1 MTSEGIPPFP
11 THFGWVGLG
20 AMGFPMAEQ
29 LRRKLPQTCTL
40 WVYDINLV
48 ASETFVRQETQYD
61 AGRDCQGAQ
70 VNIATSSRDVAEKS
84 VRMSKYLK
92 SLLTLIPGIHHYYC
106 S

>member
-1 MTSEGIPPFP
+1 MTSEGFPSFP

-29 LRRKLPQTCTL
+29 LRRKLPHTCIL
-40 WVYDINLV
+40 WVYDIDL
-48 ASETFVRQETQYD
+48 AATEKFVKQEIQYD
-61 AGRDCQGAQ
+61 AGGGFQGAR

-84 VRMSKYLK
+84 VRTPKYPR
-92 SLLTLIPGIHHYYC
+92 SL